1 MKLSN
6 SLAAVFS
13 GTPGQI
19 ELQHLAT
26 PCPRGGE
33 ILVRIESCTLCG
45 SDLHSF
51 EGRRKVPTPTILGHE
66 IVGRIET
73 FGPDAVR
80 IRCRWPSAG
89 DWNASR
95 LGRRRF
101 LWRLL
106 LLPARLTAEVSRV
119 REIRP

>member
-13 GTPGQI
+13 GSPGQI
-19 ELQHLAT
+19 GLQHLET

-66 IVGRIET
+66 IVGRIES
-73 FGPDAVR
+73 FGPRASTLDLAGE
-80 IRCRWPSAG
+80 PAAAG
-89 DWNASR
+89 DRIEFATSLPR
-95 LGRRRF
+95 PIRGARPTAGRQ
-101 LWRLL
+101 
-106 LLPARLTAEVSRV
+106 P
-119 REIRP
+119 